1 MIKSKYMSTNNN
13 KRLPWL
19 DIAKGIA
26 MVAVVFSHEFASVKP
41 LVLLCNSFMLPLFFM
56 CSGFC
61 LSPGKYG
68 IVEYFKRKART
79 LLLPYFILGL
89 IVSLLHIGINGIDG
103 VLKNIANDLFSWQT
117 LWFLPVL
124 FIADLFL
131 YILLSVSKNKFA
143 MNTIIGLIAVFT
155 GMFFCWQNIKIMM
168 DLAVVPIAVFYLS
181 VGYGMKRMF
190 SADTIRNHGILG
202 MCLLVIGLVIMI
214 MTKSNLVLKINDI
227 LPFWK
232 VAFSTMETMGIMLI
246 LSTVVIPTLHLQELH
261 CIMHLLEYIGKNT
274 MVIFAFHMPVF
285 FYCQTFIRPFSKNQL
300 YYKPIEFVLIWGIC
314 LMLIPLFNQ
323 YVPVLIGKK

>member
-1 MIKSKYMSTNNN
+1 MNNQVRV
-13 KRLPWL
+13 RLPWL

-68 IVEYFKRKART
+68 IAEYFNRKAKT
-79 LLLPYFILGL
+79 LLLPYFVLGL

-103 VLKNIANDLFSWQT
+103 VLKNITDDLFSWQT

-168 DLAVVPIAVFYLS
+168 DLAVVPIAVFYLT
-181 VGYGMKRMF
+181 VGFGLNNVLKKNVF
-190 SADTIRNHGILG
+190 SHKCNLGFSFWVIGIL
-202 MCLLVIGLVIMI
+202 LMI
-214 MTKSNLVLKINDI
+214 ITKGNLVLKLNDI
-227 LPFWK
+227 LPIWK
-232 VAFSTMETMGIMLI
+232 IVFSTMEAIGIMLI
-246 LSTVVIPTLHLQELH
+246 LAVNITPPRLAKV
-261 CIMHLLEYIGKNT
+261 MHFLEYIGKNT
-274 MVIFAFHMPVF
+274 MVVFAFHMPVF
-285 FYCQTFIRPFSKNQL
+285 FYCQTFIRPFFKSQL

-314 LMLIPLFNQ
+314 LVLTPLFNQ
-323 YVPVLIGKK
+323 YAPILIGKKHNR

>member
-1 MIKSKYMSTNNN
+1 MNNQVRV
-13 KRLPWL
+13 RLPWL

-26 MVAVVFSHEFASVKP
+26 MIAVVFSHEFASVKP

-103 VLKNIANDLFSWQT
+103 ILKNIANDLFSWQT

-168 DLAVVPIAVFYLS
+168 DLAVVPIAAFYLS

-246 LSTVVIPTLHLQELH
+246 LSTVVTPPHPPFAKVTLH
-261 CIMHLLEYIGKNT
+261 Y
-274 MVIFAFHMPVF
+274 A
-285 FYCQTFIRPFSKNQL
+285 
-300 YYKPIEFVLIWGIC
+300 
-314 LMLIPLFNQ
+314 
-323 YVPVLIGKK
+323 LIGIYWKEHNGYLCVSHASILLLPSFHKAIFQKSTLL

>member
-1 MIKSKYMSTNNN
+1 
-13 KRLPWL
+13 
-19 DIAKGIA
+19 
-26 MVAVVFSHEFASVKP
+26 
-41 LVLLCNSFMLPLFFM
+41 MLPLFFM

-68 IVEYFKRKART
+68 IAEYFNRKAKT
-79 LLLPYFILGL
+79 LLLPYFVLGL

-168 DLAVVPIAVFYLS
+168 DMAVVPISIFYLT
-181 VGYGMKRMF
+181 VGFGLNCVLKKNGF
-190 SADTIRNHGILG
+190 SHKGNIGF
-202 MCLLVIGLVIMI
+202 CLLVIGILLMI
-214 MTKSNLVLKINDI
+214 ITKGNLVLKLNDI
-227 LPFWK
+227 LPIWK
-232 VAFSTMETMGIMLI
+232 VVFSTIESIGIMLI
-246 LSTVVIPTLHLQELH
+246 LAIKITPPPFLPKSCIFWNILERTQWLSLRST
-261 CIMHLLEYIGKNT
+261 
-274 MVIFAFHMPVF
+274 
-285 FYCQTFIRPFSKNQL
+285 CQYSFIVKLS
-300 YYKPIEFVLIWGIC
+300 
-314 LMLIPLFNQ
+314 
-323 YVPVLIGKK
+323 